1 MEKTKTTSKYPSI
14 NKVINSLRTYI
25 FISLTTYAYHPINKW
40 SPQTYRS
47 EKCINEYVQ
56 WLERHAKMIIIHNVA
71 DQTSEL
77 WSHRRH
83 SVFFATGPLPDKG
96 TNLIH
101 EYGKWKAPD
110 IINFCQYKLAH
121 HRHTH
126 THTHTHL
133 PTYNRT
139 WHKPLPV
146 RNLRRRWIAP
156 TEHRSHS
163 TLVSNQYKQII
174 IMPSKTGQVCTRQRY
189 RVQFNFNSSSI
200 LFSSSA
206 SSTTNNKSR
215 FQKHINLFMMAIHR
229 IWKKYLNHLITTK
242 YYVW

>member
-110 IINFCQYKLAH
+110 IIIFCQYKLAH

-126 THTHTHL
+126 THTHTYLHTTVL
-133 PTYNRT
+133 GINRCLYGISVGDESR
-139 WHKPLPV
+139 PLNIEV
-146 RNLRRRWIAP
+146 IRHWCQIS
-156 TEHRSHS
+156 TSRS
-163 TLVSNQYKQII
+163 L
-174 IMPSKTGQVCTRQRY
+174 
-189 RVQFNFNSSSI
+189 
-200 LFSSSA
+200 
-206 SSTTNNKSR
+206 
-215 FQKHINLFMMAIHR
+215 
-229 IWKKYLNHLITTK
+229 
-242 YYVW
+242 